1 MAFREIIEGLDSEYP
16 IGTSARFKSLDGY
29 ERMLKGTLYQH
40 IAHAFDKEYD
50 GNTYIPMRQRRP
62 AVIFNIASIIT
73 NQVAGLMFG
82 DEQAP
87 TIRCWNR
94 DGAEGENPYDRLENA
109 LEVIIDRLDLEA
121 CMMES
126 VVEGSVG
133 SCAIVLRSLPDKS
146 AWWDVIPGKYCRPV
160 YADNDPRTLIALSR
174 IYNTTGQD
182 LLDAGYDTVDGNEID
197 ANRTFWMRV
206 VLDKVAELCYLPL
219 TPEKYQRLGQIDP
232 TTKRK
237 IEWVLDAERSF
248 KHPFEVVP
256 AVWVTNLIGKVGV
269 DGPCTFASIVD
280 LTVEIDYMLSQIGR
294 GFRYSADPLLAISR
308 GELAGQGF
316 NGPIGENTMRDS
328 GGKIAKTASNVIELE
343 TGAKAAMLEIAGTG
357 LAAAR
362 DYVKM
367 LREYAME
374 VLGGLKSDA
383 EHEKGVQSGRALEM
397 LYETLKL
404 LVKRQRVA
412 YGNRGL
418 IPLLKLVMHAVKV
431 GAIEVDDVNAADL
444 DVKAPMRLI
453 WPQMI
458 TPHGSDL
465 MAEASALQLLAGGS
479 MRNPVRLLATD
490 TVTRLA
496 ANSTTLTD
504 ANAAVSE
511 RQLEDDEEAAQLEKA
526 AAAGN
531 APEPDKPPRSAPAR
545 IANKRATVKADAAA
559 VKAAAKA
566 PAKDVKDKLDAGK

>member
-1 MAFREIIEGLDSEYP
+1 MAFREILEGLDSEYP
-16 IGTSARFKSLDGY
+16 IGTSARFKALDGY
-29 ERMLKGTLYQH
+29 ERVLKGTLYQH
-40 IAHAFDKEYD
+40 IAHPFEKEYD

-94 DGAEGENPYDRLENA
+94 DGAEGENPFDRLENA

-146 AWWDVIPGKYCRPV
+146 AWWDVVPGKYCRPV

-182 LLDAGYDTVDGNEID
+182 LIDAGYEDVDGAGID
-197 ANRTFWMRV
+197 ANRTYWMRV

-219 TPEKYQRLGQIDP
+219 TAEKYQRLGQMDP
-232 TTKRK
+232 NTQRK
-237 IEWVLDAERSF
+237 IEWALDTERCF
-248 KHPFEVVP
+248 DHPFKVVP
-256 AVWVTNLIGKVGV
+256 AIWITNLIGKSGV
-269 DGPCTFASIVD
+269 DGPCTYAAIVD
-280 LTVEIDYMLSQIGR
+280 LSVEIDYMLSQIGR

-308 GELAGQGF
+308 GELAGQGYS
-316 NGPIGENTMRDS
+316 GPIGENTMRDS
-328 GGKIAKTASNVIELE
+328 GGKIAKTSSNVIELE
-343 TGAKAAMLEIAGTG
+343 QGAKADMLEIAGTG
-357 LAAAR
+357 LSAAR
-362 DYVKM
+362 DYVKT

-418 IPLLKLVMHAVKV
+418 IPLLKLIMHAVTV
-431 GAIEVDDVNAADL
+431 GAIEVEDVDAKDLNA
-444 DVKAPMRLI
+444 KAPMRLI

-465 MAEASALQLLAGGS
+465 LAEASALQLLAGGS

-504 ANAAVSE
+504 ANAAVTE
-511 RQLEDDEEAAQLEKA
+511 RQSEDDEEAAELEKA
-526 AAAGN
+526 GYSGGE
-531 APEPDKPPRSAPAR
+531 PSPDKPPRSAPAR
-545 IANKRATVKADAAA
+545 LANKRVTVKAEA
-559 VKAAAKA
+559 KAAKVVANV
-566 PAKDVKDKLDAGK
+566 VKDGANPPPA